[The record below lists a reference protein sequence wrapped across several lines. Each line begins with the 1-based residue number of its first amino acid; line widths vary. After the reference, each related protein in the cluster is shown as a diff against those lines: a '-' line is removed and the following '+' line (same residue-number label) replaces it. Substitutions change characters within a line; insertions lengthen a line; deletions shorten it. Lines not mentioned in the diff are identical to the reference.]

1 MSDTIS
7 MDENSDAALW
17 TAACAGDE
25 RAFGALFDRH
35 VDRVYRHARRYT
47 PNREDAEDITGMVF
61 LEAWRLRSRVRL
73 VDGSPIGWLLVTTA
87 NIARNGARSRTRYEQ
102 LLRGLRPEAV
112 PDHADGVIEAE
123 TRAQRRDEVEVA
135 FARLRPRDQE
145 ILALC
150 VVEEIAPVDVARLLR
165 LPAGTV
171 RTRLSRAKDR
181 LRIAMVALAS
191 DDGVQGRRLT

>member
-1 MSDTIS
+1 
-7 MDENSDAALW
+7 
-17 TAACAGDE
+17 
-25 RAFGALFDRH
+25 
-35 VDRVYRHARRYT
+35 
-47 PNREDAEDITGMVF
+47 
-61 LEAWRLRSRVRL
+61 
-73 VDGSPIGWLLVTTA
+73 
-87 NIARNGARSRTRYEQ
+87 RYEQ

-135 FARLRPRDQE
+135 CARLRPRDQE